1 MSGGDTEGKEEN
13 AGEHG
18 DTFLLGVLKAG
29 CESLHL
35 ASVFVFDQGQSSRLF
50 GSEKA
55 AHPETLLV
63 LMLATKLRGFFFL
76 FLAFFCST

>member
-1 MSGGDTEGKEEN
+1 MSGGDTEGKEEEN
-13 AGEHG
+13 TGEHG
-18 DTFLLGVLKAG
+18 ETFLHCVFKAG

-50 GSEKA
+50 GCEKP

-63 LMLATKLRGFFFL
+63 LMLATKLGGFF
-76 FLAFFCST
+76 